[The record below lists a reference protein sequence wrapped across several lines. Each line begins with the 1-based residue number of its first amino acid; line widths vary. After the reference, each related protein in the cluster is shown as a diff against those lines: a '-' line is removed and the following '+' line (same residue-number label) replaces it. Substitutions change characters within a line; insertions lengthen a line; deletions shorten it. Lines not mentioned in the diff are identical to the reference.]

1 MLRRASGTLVL
12 VLVAG
17 LVSGFAPAASP
28 TTTEIADRV
37 LAATVGISC
46 TSGGGS
52 FRGTGTII
60 SPQGHVLTATS
71 VVPADATGIRVML
84 PGFAVREARVVAVD
98 ADLTATIIRLEGI
111 NRDSINWDS
120 INRDSI
126 EQDGDTT
133 VRQTLPWLPL
143 ARELPEIGAVAYT
156 AADVDR
162 VLVTNGRASFS
173 RGRVS
178 GIYDVDSTGESS
190 YRGQVIETTAAV
202 NQGSDGG
209 PLVDSQGRLCGMLS
223 GAVSPLRWQG
233 VAVPI
238 ATLWERWPALGPG
251 GLPLPA
257 APADGRPAGGLPADD
272 PRTAGLRR
280 SAAALAPH
288 LVGIEVVRKYPP
300 EILPQS
306 SWSDHRSTIADWAT
320 LPAAAQRQRFATVA
334 ERARVLEVNQ
344 LLRRPAGQV
353 TGLLVSADGDILTSL
368 FNVGTDTAFVAKRT
382 GEPRQFAAGADL
394 ERLSAEPEG
403 GLERRP
409 NPPVSFTVVLADGS
423 RHAARLRARHEPLGV
438 ALLKIDSPGRA
449 GFDVVDAATS
459 PQLGDPVAVLGW
471 TGAAPASATLN
482 AGVVSAAARNRG
494 LQFQTDAL
502 LNYGNSGGPVVD
514 AAGNLLGVAA
524 APLEPDTV
532 QGRIFST
539 AELMRWTRAPNS
551 GVGLVARAD
560 RIRDVLED
568 LRAGRSFERV
578 PGPYLGVMADS
589 SRAFGEDVFVGGVA
603 PGSPAE
609 AAGIKK
615 GDRILEFNGA
625 ELRDWRDLTDRIA
638 AAAAGDTVTLTVER
652 RSRGPRLVIAGRDIE
667 TAADLERLKRS
678 LRPGDTFTGEL
689 TTDDRRRIDVVL
701 GENR

>member
-1 MLRRASGTLVL
+1 M
-12 VLVAG
+12 LVAG
-17 LVSGFAPAASP
+17 LSLGVGQAVGADSVGVGSPAKSP
-28 TTTEIADRV
+28 TTEIADRV

-46 TSGGGS
+46 TSDGGS

-60 SPQGHVLTATS
+60 SPEGHVLTATS
-71 VVPADATGIRVML
+71 VVPADATEIRVML
-84 PGFAVREARVVAVD
+84 PGFVVRAARVVAVD
-98 ADLTATIIRLEGI
+98 ADLTAAIIRLDDVEPDGTGSA
-111 NRDSINWDS
+111 R
-120 INRDSI
+120 
-126 EQDGDTT
+126 QD
-133 VRQTLPWLPL
+133 LPWLPL
-143 ARELPEIGAVAYT
+143 ARELPVIGTVAFT

-178 GIYDVDSTGESS
+178 GIYDVVSTGETT

-209 PLVDSQGRLCGMLS
+209 PLVDAQGRLCGVLS
-223 GAVSPLRWQG
+223 AAVSPLRWQG
-233 VAVPI
+233 VAVPT
-238 ATLWERWPALGPG
+238 ATLCARWPALGPG
-251 GLPLPA
+251 GLPVPASPAGNLPA
-257 APADGRPAGGLPADD
+257 GNLPADIPPADD
-272 PRTAGLRR
+272 PRTNGLRQ
-280 SAAALAPH
+280 SAATLAPH
-288 LVGIEVVRKYPP
+288 LVGIEVTRKYPP

-306 SWSDHRSTIADWAT
+306 SWSAHRSTIADWAT
-320 LPAAAQRQRFATVA
+320 LPAAGQRQRFAAFA

-353 TGLLVSADGDILTSL
+353 TGLLVSDEGDILTSL
-368 FNVGTDTAFVAKRT
+368 FNVGTDTAFVATRT
-382 GEPRQFAAGADL
+382 GEPRRFAAGDDL
-394 ERLSAEPEG
+394 DRLRAEPEG

-409 NPPVSFTVVLADGS
+409 NPPISFTVVLADGS

-438 ALLKIDSPGRA
+438 ALLKIETPGRG
-449 GFDVVDAATS
+449 GFDIAAAASS

-471 TGAAPASATLN
+471 TEAAPASPTLN

-514 AAGNLLGVAA
+514 AVGNVLGLAA

-532 QGRIFST
+532 QGRMFSP

-551 GVGLVARAD
+551 GVGLVARSD
-560 RIRDVLED
+560 RIRDVLAD
-568 LRAGRSFERV
+568 LRAGRSFERI

-603 PGSPAE
+603 SGSPAE
-609 AAGIKK
+609 AAGLKK

-638 AAAAGDTVTLTVER
+638 AAAAGDTVTLTIER

-667 TAADLERLKRS
+667 TGADLERLKRS

-689 TTDDRRRIDVVL
+689 TDDDRRRIDVVL

>member
-1 MLRRASGTLVL
+1 MPRRASGTLVL

-17 LVSGFAPAASP
+17 LVSGFTPAASQ

-60 SPQGHVLTATS
+60 SPEGHVLTATS

-98 ADLTATIIRLEGI
+98 TDLTATIIRLEGI
-111 NRDSINWDS
+111 KRDSIK
-120 INRDSI
+120 RDSI
-126 EQDGDTT
+126 EQDDTASP
-133 VRQTLPWLPL
+133 QQELPWLPL
-143 ARELPEIGAVAYT
+143 ARELPEIGTVAYT

-178 GIYDVDSTGESS
+178 GIYDVASTGEST

-202 NQGSDGG
+202 NQGSNGG
-209 PLVDSQGRLCGMLS
+209 PLVDAQGRLCGMLS
-223 GAVSPLRWQG
+223 AAVSPLRWQG
-233 VAVPI
+233 VAVPT
-238 ATLWERWPALGPG
+238 ATLWARWPALGPG
-251 GLPLPA
+251 GLPVPAATAASLPA
-257 APADGRPAGGLPADD
+257 ASLPADD
-272 PRTAGLRR
+272 PRTAGLRQ

-288 LVGIEVVRKYPP
+288 LVGIEVVRKVPP

-306 SWSDHRSTIADWAT
+306 SWSDHRGTIADWAT
-320 LPAAAQRQRFATVA
+320 LPAAAQRQRFTAFA
-334 ERARVLEVNQ
+334 ERVRVLEVNQ

-368 FNVGTDTAFVAKRT
+368 FNVGADTAFVVKRT
-382 GEPRQFAAGADL
+382 GEPRRFAAGDDL

-409 NPPVSFTVVLADGS
+409 NPPVSFMVVLADGS

-438 ALLKIDSPGRA
+438 ALLKIEPPGGA
-449 GFDVVDAATS
+449 GFDIAAAATS

-514 AAGNLLGVAA
+514 AAGNLLGLAA

-551 GVGLVARAD
+551 GVGLVARSD

-589 SRAFGEDVFVGGVA
+589 SRAFGEDVFVGGIA
-603 PGSPAE
+603 SGSPAE
-609 AAGIKK
+609 AAGMKK

-638 AAAAGDTVTLTVER
+638 AATAGDTVTLTVER

>member
-1 MLRRASGTLVL
+1 MLVL
-12 VLVAG
+12 VVGLSLGVGWAAG
-17 LVSGFAPAASP
+17 ADPVGAGSPATSP
-28 TTTEIADRV
+28 TTEIADRV

-46 TSGGGS
+46 TSDSGS

-60 SPQGHVLTATS
+60 SPEGHVLTATS
-71 VVPADATGIRVML
+71 VVPVDATGIRVML
-84 PGFAVREARVVAVD
+84 PGFVVREARVVAVD
-98 ADLTATIIRLEGI
+98 ADLTAAIIRLDDVGPDGTE
-111 NRDSINWDS
+111 RA
-120 INRDSI
+120 R
-126 EQDGDTT
+126 QD
-133 VRQTLPWLPL
+133 LPWLPL
-143 ARELPEIGAVAYT
+143 ARELPGIGTVAYT

-178 GIYDVDSTGESS
+178 GLYDVVGTGETS
-190 YRGQVIETTAAV
+190 YRGLVIETTAAV

-209 PLVDSQGRLCGMLS
+209 PLVDAQGRLCGVLS
-223 GAVSPLRWQG
+223 AAVSPLRWQG
-233 VAVPI
+233 VAVPT
-238 ATLWERWPALGPG
+238 ATLCARWPALGPG
-251 GLPLPA
+251 GLPVPAATAENLPA
-257 APADGRPAGGLPADD
+257 GNLPADIPPAD
-272 PRTAGLRR
+272 DSRTKGLRQ
-280 SAAALAPH
+280 SAATLAPH
-288 LVGIEVVRKYPP
+288 LVGIEVTRKYPP

-306 SWSDHRSTIADWAT
+306 SWSAHRSTIADWAT
-320 LPAAAQRQRFATVA
+320 LPAAGQRQRFQAFA

-353 TGLLVSADGDILTSL
+353 TGLLISDEGDILTSL
-368 FNVGTDTAFVAKRT
+368 FNVGADTAFVATRT
-382 GEPRQFAAGADL
+382 GEPRRFAAGDDL
-394 ERLSAEPEG
+394 DRLRAEPEG

-438 ALLKIDSPGRA
+438 ALLKIEPSGRA
-449 GFDVVDAATS
+449 GFDIAAAASS

-471 TGAAPASATLN
+471 TGAAPASPTLN

-514 AAGNLLGVAA
+514 AAGNVLGLAA

-532 QGRIFST
+532 QGRMFSP

-551 GVGLVARAD
+551 GVGLVARSD
-560 RIRDVLED
+560 RIRDVLAD
-568 LRAGRSFERV
+568 LRAGRSFERI

-603 PGSPAE
+603 SGSSAE
-609 AAGIKK
+609 AAGLKK

-638 AAAAGDTVTLTVER
+638 AAAAGDTVTLTIER

-667 TAADLERLKRS
+667 TGADLERLKRS

-689 TTDDRRRIDVVL
+689 TDDDRRRIDVVL